1 MHILETSHEISSFKW
16 KFLNQVLVFFKNFQ
30 NFKFLLKFSEK
41 FSMIFHFLIRSHD
54 NLKCEYDKGY
64 YFQLVFDPVKTDSN
78 HRFVTNERHY
88 FF

>member
-1 MHILETSHEISSFKW
+1 
-16 KFLNQVLVFFKNFQ
+16 
-30 NFKFLLKFSEK
+30 
-41 FSMIFHFLIRSHD
+41 MIFYFLIRSHD

-78 HRFVTNERHY
+78 HRFVKNERHY